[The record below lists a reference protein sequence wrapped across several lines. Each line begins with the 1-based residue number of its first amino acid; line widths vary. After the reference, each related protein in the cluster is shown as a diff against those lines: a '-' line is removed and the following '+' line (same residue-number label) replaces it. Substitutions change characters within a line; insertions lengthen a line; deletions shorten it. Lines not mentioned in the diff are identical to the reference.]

1 MGGSPMDESS
11 TVHRERMNRLDQE
24 EHHSRHVV
32 GTAKLVTPFSSGIA
46 AAFVTA
52 GGFDKEPKWWHY
64 LALALML
71 ATIGLTIWVVST
83 KRKGKLELDDI
94 ELPQERLYPRYKIV
108 AGKNRD
114 HADTVH
120 KLMVAQIVLSTA
132 TVLVVVLPFLIRCGP
147 K

>member
-1 MGGSPMDESS
+1 MDESS

-32 GTAKLVTPFSSGIA
+32 GTAKLVTPFSAGIA

-52 GGFDKEPKWWHY
+52 GGFEGEPQWWHY
-64 LALALML
+64 LALGLML
-71 ATIGLTIWVVST
+71 TTIGLTILVVST
-83 KRKGKLELDDI
+83 KRKDKLDLREI
-94 ELPQERLYPRYKIV
+94 ELPQDELYPRYQQV
-108 AGKNRD
+108 AVTNRN

-120 KLMVAQIVLSTA
+120 TLMVAQIVLSTA
-132 TVLVVVLPFLIRCGP
+132 TVLVVVLPFLVRCSS